1 MADINDI
8 IIQDEYESDEDFVIR
23 KDLTL
28 KIYNNEYY
36 PLNNMTA
43 VLCGRRLVN
52 KMKLGVTY
60 DDEVEKVLD
69 IVQNYI

>member
-43 VLCGRRLVN
+43 VLCGRMLVN

>member
-8 IIQDEYESDEDFVIR
+8 IIQDEYESDEDFMIR

-43 VLCGRRLVN
+43 VLCGRMLVN

>member
-8 IIQDEYESDEDFVIR
+8 IIQDEYESDEDFLIR

-28 KIYNNEYY
+28 KIYNNQYY

-43 VLCGRRLVN
+43 VLCGRMLVN

-60 DDEVEKVLD
+60 DDEVEKLLD